1 MNFLRKFFKHPWAII
16 VMCVVATGFFSYF
29 IKNLQMDNSLRQFF
43 PQKDESYDRMN
54 ATEDTF
60 GSMLSIGVIIDAE
73 NGTILTPEFLGIIKR
88 ISDRVELLENV
99 EDLDSLTNIDYVCN
113 QDGSISATNIIPE
126 EDFNTEDGLLTQNSI
141 NSLKLRLQTWN
152 DMYNRVVINDD
163 LTGSQMQISVKPNGE
178 TKKLQKEAEDLLAEA
193 IASKDK
199 EKISE
204 AKANL
209 KQVKKDIEQKIVE
222 AKKALKEAKATKDPE
237 IIDKAYEHYYNTNS
251 AKNDSARQQYV
262 LKQISKIVDEE
273 TKGHHVIVKIVGEP
287 VQSKNSKEFMM
298 SDLIGL
304 IPLVAV
310 VVLISLYL
318 SFHTLEGTI
327 LPLITVLMSSG
338 ISVGLMGLLGY
349 TFTLVSSVIPVALIA
364 VGSAYGIHVL
374 THYYVEV
381 NKIKGEITE
390 ETHREALFASLK
402 EVWTAVLLAG
412 ITTVVGFI
420 SLITS
425 PLAPLHS
432 FSIFTAIGVALSL
445 LFSVTFIPA
454 ILLLKDPKTITERK
468 EHQIIKRASKKVRE
482 KLVRLYRLR
491 GNKDVDQASGETLYS
506 LFKFF
511 CGSNTRLVITSLTI
525 IVLSIAGL
533 RLLNVDTA
541 LINYFPKDSQ
551 FRKDIDYVDNSFAG
565 TNSVFFLVEGPKKG
579 DISNP
584 EILKAVDGL
593 EAYLQNNFEEIGK
606 IVSLTSFVKRINQV
620 WNDPATFVPESN
632 SSSSEAMDFGMDDG
646 FEDFGNFDFGT
657 DAMGSSSDEFSDFE
671 DFGNFDFGDGQ
682 TSASEKDSEIIVPA
696 DYVNPNERYTK
707 TLETKVTAAEILS
720 AISKAMA
727 ETGGRNANLDTV
739 IDYLLKDFNYAG
751 KAFYEIP
758 YDISKYPVSKREDLK
773 KVINGYL
780 ILLSGSLDRFADG
793 NTNSKVMRITCQLRN
808 HNTTN
813 TGKIIKAAEKY
824 AATHFPEGYTLKS
837 TGSGE
842 MEYTMTDMIVS
853 SQLTSLLLSLLSVF
867 VIIAISFKS
876 GWAGILGAIPLAFTI
891 LLNYM
896 MMGFTQINLDLITSI
911 IASVAV
917 GVGIDYT
924 IHFLTTYRE
933 ERSKTDDIVTVTM
946 ETFKKSGHGIVTNAV
961 AVGLGF
967 LVLCLSKFVIL
978 RYLGVLVAIVMFTSS
993 FLAMTIIPG
1002 ILNLTDPKFIKPKN
1016 QDK

>member
-1 MNFLRKFFKHPWAII
+1 MNFLKKFFRHPWAII
-16 VMCVVATGFFSYF
+16 IICLACTGFFGYF

-60 GSMLSIGVIIDAE
+60 GSMLSIGIVLDAE
-73 NGTILTPEFLGIIKR
+73 NGTILTPEYLGVIKR
-88 ISDRVELLENV
+88 ISDRIELLENV
-99 EDLDSLTNIDYVCN
+99 EDLDTLTNIDYVCN

-126 EDFNTEDGLLTQNSI
+126 EDFNTEDGLLTEKAVND
-141 NSLKLRLQTWN
+141 LRIRLRTWN
-152 DMYNRVVINDD
+152 DMYNRVVVNDD
-163 LTGSQMQISVKPNGE
+163 LTGSQMQISLKPNGE
-178 TKKLQKEAEDLLAEA
+178 TKKIQKEAEDALAEA
-193 IASKDK
+193 KKSGDK
-199 EKISE
+199 EKIAE

-209 KQVKKDIEQKIVE
+209 KQIKKSIESSIVDS
-222 AKKALKEAKATKDPE
+222 KKALKLAKASKDPAA
-237 IIDKAYEHYYNTNS
+237 IDRAYEAYYNANS

-262 LKQISKIVDEE
+262 LKQVTKIVNEE
-273 TKGHHVIVKIVGEP
+273 TKGHHLIVKIVGEP
-287 VQSKNSKEFMM
+287 VQSKNSKEFML
-298 SDLIGL
+298 SDLVGL

-310 VVLISLYL
+310 VVLISLYM
-318 SFHTLEGTI
+318 SFHTMEGTL
-327 LPLITVLMSSG
+327 LPLITVLMSSA

-374 THYYVEV
+374 THYYVEI
-381 NKIKGEITE
+381 NKHIGEFTVE
-390 ETHREALFASLK
+390 EHRDALLASLK
-402 EVWTAVLLAG
+402 EVWMAVLLAG

-432 FSIFTAIGVALSL
+432 FSIFTAVGVALSL
-445 LFSVTFIPA
+445 ILSVTFIPA
-454 ILLLKDPKTITERK
+454 ILLLKDPSTITKKK
-468 EHQIIKRASKKVRE
+468 ESELRKRASKKVRE
-482 KLVRLYRLR
+482 KLRRLYALR
-491 GNKDVDQASGETLYS
+491 GNKNSDQASGDTMYS
-506 LFKFF
+506 IFKFF
-511 CGSNTRLVITSLTI
+511 CGSNVRLVLTSITI
-525 IVLSIAGL
+525 IILSATGL

-565 TNSVFFLVEGPKKG
+565 TNSVYFLIEGPEKG

-584 EILKAVDGL
+584 EILKAADDL
-593 EAYLQNNFEEIGK
+593 ENYLRNNFDEIGK

-620 WNDPATFVPESN
+620 WNDPATFVPEGSD
-632 SSSSEAMDFGMDDG
+632 SSSEAMDFGSDEG
-646 FEDFGNFDFGT
+646 FEDFGNFDFG
-657 DAMGSSSDEFSDFE
+657 DSGSTDEFSDFG
-671 DFGNFDFGDGQ
+671 DFDFGE
-682 TSASEKDSEIIVPA
+682 TASAKDEEITVPA
-696 DYVNPNERYTK
+696 DYVNPNVDYSKKLSQKYTA
-707 TLETKVTAAEILS
+707 EEILG
-720 AISKAMA
+720 ALTRAMA
-727 ETGGRNANLDTV
+727 ATGGKNASLDDV
-739 IDYLLKDFNYAG
+739 VDRLLMEFNYSG
-751 KAFYEIP
+751 KSFYEIP
-758 YDISKYPVSKREDLK
+758 YDISKYPVSKREELK

-808 HNTTN
+808 HNTTK
-813 TGKIIKAAEKY
+813 TGKIIQAAEKY
-824 AATHFPEGYTLKS
+824 ASAHFPEGYTLKA

-853 SQLTSLLLSLLSVF
+853 SQAISLVLSLLSVF
-867 VIIAISFKS
+867 IIIAISFKS

-891 LLNYM
+891 ILNYM
-896 MMGFTQINLDLITSI
+896 MMGFTHINLDLITSI

-933 ERSKTDDIVTVTM
+933 ERSKTDDIVLVTK
-946 ETFKKSGHGIVTNAV
+946 ETFRKSGHGIITNAL

-978 RYLGVLVAIVMFTSS
+978 RYLGVLVAIVMFVSA

-1002 ILNLTDPKFIKPKN
+1002 ILNLADPKFIKPKEPKEN
-1016 QDK
+1016 